1 MSEHGSAMTDNGFSD
16 EFHTDMLVV
25 AHPDDSE
32 FSSAGTVARL
42 KDAGKRVVLIQVTS
56 GDKGSPDLDTDPA
69 ELARVREGEELEAA
83 RRLGM
88 DEVVFLRC
96 EDGALMPDL
105 TLREKIVR
113 MIRAHKPD
121 VIITHDPFRPYAL
134 HPDHRAVGLAST
146 DAVYPTARDPLYF
159 PEHLQEGL
167 QPHKT
172 AEIWFFGPEH
182 PDKVVDITDTFDRKI
197 DALRA
202 HQTQVGAAEELE
214 ERMRERA
221 RELAEDQPFE
231 LGEAFKVIQMRR

>member
-1 MSEHGSAMTDNGFSD
+1 MANEDLGD
-16 EFHTDMLVV
+16 EFQTYMLVM

-56 GDKGSPDLDTDPA
+56 GDRGSPDPSADPVEVARTREA
-69 ELARVREGEELEAA
+69 EMIEAA
-83 RRLGM
+83 SRLDM

-96 EDGALMPDL
+96 PDGSLVPDL
-105 TLREKIVR
+105 DLREKIVR
-113 MIRAHKPD
+113 MIRTHKPD

-134 HPDHRAVGLAST
+134 HPDHRAVGLATT

-167 QPHKT
+167 
-172 AEIWFFGPEH
+172 EPEH
-182 PDKVVDITDTFDRKI
+182 PDKVVDITGTFDRKI

-202 HQTQVGAAEELE
+202 HVSQVGDGAELE
-214 ERMRERA
+214 SRMRDRA
-221 RELAEDQPFE
+221 KELAEGQPFE
-231 LGEAFKVIQMRR
+231 LGEAFKVVQMRR

>member
-1 MSEHGSAMTDNGFSD
+1 MAEDTFSD
-16 EFHTDMLVV
+16 EFQTYMLVV

-56 GDKGSPDLDTDPA
+56 GDRGTSDASVDPA
-69 ELARVREGEELEAA
+69 ELAQIREAEQREAS

-96 EDGALMPDL
+96 GDGSLMPDL
-105 TLREKIVR
+105 DLREKIVR
-113 MIRAHKPD
+113 MIRTHKPD

-134 HPDHRAVGLAST
+134 HPDHRAVGLATT

-159 PEHLQEGL
+159 PDHLREGL
-167 QPHKT
+167 EPHKT

-182 PDKVVDITDTFDRKI
+182 PDKVVDITATFNRKI
-197 DALRA
+197 AALRA
-202 HQTQVGAAEELE
+202 HVTQVGTADELE
-214 ERMRERA
+214 SRMRDRA
-221 RELAEDQPFE
+221 KEIAEGHPFE
-231 LGEAFKVIQMRR
+231 LGEAFKVVQMRR

>member
-1 MSEHGSAMTDNGFSD
+1 MSEDTFSD
-16 EFHTDMLVV
+16 EFHTYMLVV

-42 KDAGKRVVLIQVTS
+42 KDAGKRVILIQVTS
-56 GDKGSPDLDTDPA
+56 GDKGSPELDADPA
-69 ELARVREGEELEAA
+69 ELARTREGEELEAA

-105 TLREKIVR
+105 DLREKIVR
-113 MIRAHKPD
+113 MIRTHKPD

-134 HPDHRAVGLAST
+134 HPDHRAVGLATT
-146 DAVYPTARDPLYF
+146 DGVYPTARDPLYF
-159 PEHLQEGL
+159 PEHLRDGL

-172 AEIWFFGPEH
+172 AEIWYFGPER
-182 PDKVVDITDTFDRKI
+182 PDKVVDITQTFDRKI
-197 DALRA
+197 HALRA
-202 HQTQVGAAEELE
+202 HQTQVGTADELE

-221 RELAEDQPFE
+221 RELAEGHPFE

>member
-1 MSEHGSAMTDNGFSD
+1 MTDHEFGD
-16 EFHTDMLVV
+16 EFHTYMLVV

-42 KDAGKRVVLIQVTS
+42 KNAGKRVVLIQVTS
-56 GDKGSPDLDTDPA
+56 GDKGSPERDIDPA
-69 ELARVREGEELEAA
+69 ELARRREAEELEAA

-96 EDGALMPDL
+96 PDGSLMPDL
-105 TLREKIVR
+105 DLREKIVR

-134 HPDHRAVGLAST
+134 HPDHRAVGLAAT
-146 DAVYPTARDPLYF
+146 DAVYPTARDALYF
-159 PEHLQEGL
+159 PEHLKEGL
-167 QPHKT
+167 EPHKT

-197 DALRA
+197 EALRA
-202 HQTQVGAAEELE
+202 HESQVGTAEELE
-214 ERMRERA
+214 SRMRERA
-221 RELAEDQPFE
+221 REVAADEPFE
-231 LGEAFKVIQMRR
+231 LGEAFKVVQMRR

>member
-1 MSEHGSAMTDNGFSD
+1 MTDHEFGD
-16 EFHTDMLVV
+16 EFQTYMLVV

-56 GDKGSPDLDTDPA
+56 GDKGSPERDIDPA
-69 ELARVREGEELEAA
+69 ELARRREAEELEAA

-96 EDGALMPDL
+96 PDGSLMPDL
-105 TLREKIVR
+105 DLREKIVR

-134 HPDHRAVGLAST
+134 HPDHRAVGLATT
-146 DAVYPTARDPLYF
+146 DAVYPTARDALYF
-159 PEHLQEGL
+159 PEHLKEGL
-167 QPHKT
+167 EPHKT

-197 DALRA
+197 EALRA
-202 HQTQVGAAEELE
+202 HESQVGAAEELE
-214 ERMRERA
+214 SRMRDRA
-221 RELAEDQPFE
+221 REVAADEPFE
-231 LGEAFKVIQMRR
+231 LGEAFKVVQMRR